1 MRDINPQDADS
12 QKVINKAKAIGSRI
26 KEVEGFVNSNNSNF
40 CQEVMAHIERKG
52 ISKASFCKK
61 TLLSERTFER
71 IKSNSLSKNPRPE
84 TVMKICIGLALGFE
98 YGESL
103 FEKAGYKLEGSDLF
117 LAYKNILLSCKSYS
131 IYECDEILEI
141 LGLPVL
147 VKGTLRQEKFIY

>member
-1 MRDINPQDADS
+1 MRDTAPQDADS
-12 QKVINKAKAIGSRI
+12 QKVRNKAKAIGSKI
-26 KEVEGFVNSNNSNF
+26 KEVEGFVNSHNSNF
-40 CQEVMAHIERKG
+40 CQEVMAHVERKG
-52 ISKASFCKK
+52 INKASFCKK

-84 TVMKICIGLALGFE
+84 TVMKVCIGLDLGLE

-131 IYECDEILEI
+131 IYECDEILE
-141 LGLPVL
+141 LLNLPAL
-147 VKGTLRQEKFIY
+147 VKCVTNQEKGY